1 VHAFAWIFVLASM
14 TPSVILGKGRSV
26 LMQFIVCLTLT
37 LTAVWFPD
45 IFSLF
50 VGRELV
56 DQVLKLAIWL
66 EKPWLAGLYLSI
78 PYLMMLSV
86 DLREN

>member
-1 VHAFAWIFVLASM
+1 
-14 TPSVILGKGRSV
+14 
-26 LMQFIVCLTLT
+26 MQFIVCLTLT

-56 DQVLKLAIWL
+56 NQVLKLAIWL